1 MGAGTGADEAPNVA
15 VAVTVPRV
23 IVIAPVATPS
33 ANVAAHATPHAL
45 ARAPTHSV
53 TRPNDIDDVDAR
65 RDDPTSPRPVN
76 DARSP
81 ANGSIDDAIAVGI
94 IIIVMGVR
102 WRSSSSSCALG
113 TASYASRVR
122 DHIARCARVR

>member
-1 MGAGTGADEAPNVA
+1 MGAGPGADEAPNVA

-45 ARAPTHSV
+45 TRAPAHSV
-53 TRPNDIDDVDAR
+53 TRPNDIDDDRA
-65 RDDPTSPRPVN
+65 SPRPVN

-81 ANGSIDDAIAVGI
+81 ANGSIDDAIAIVDDAIAVVVVVVGI
-94 IIIVMGVR
+94 IIIMGV
-102 WRSSSSSCALG
+102 
-113 TASYASRVR
+113 VR
-122 DHIARCARVR
+122 

>member
-1 MGAGTGADEAPNVA
+1 MGAGPGADEAPNVA

-45 ARAPTHSV
+45 TRAPAHSV
-53 TRPNDIDDVDAR
+53 TRPNDIDDDRA
-65 RDDPTSPRPVN
+65 SPRPVN